1 MIRSE
6 SAQMIR
12 EKALEGKSAYRIAQE
27 LGISKNTA
35 KKYMDTGSTEK
46 AQYPKRQSKIDAF
59 KPEIDRLMSIGVF
72 NCVVIM
78 ERIQKL
84 GYDGKI
90 TILKEYVHSFRPPK
104 RHPAVRRYE
113 TAPGEQAQ
121 MDWGICSYLDENGT
135 EHKIS
140 AFTMKLG
147 YSRVQYVEFSKR
159 CDLFSLLHCML
170 NAFEYFGG
178 VPEKVLTDNMKTV
191 IIGREAGKPIWNK
204 GMLEFANDMGF
215 VMKVCKIRRPQ
226 TKGKVERLVG
236 YVKDNFMAGRTFS
249 DISDLNSQARDWCER
264 VNGKISAAINE
275 PPLKRLPQEKLKPL
289 PEIKICDR
297 YRYESRFVSK
307 DGFVSYDGVRYGV
320 PWKYS
325 GHHVSVRIRNGKL
338 EIFHELLLIAQHNVE
353 SVSGRIVMLKGQYEG
368 LTEKHGLTY
377 MTSARQVNNQVETRP
392 LSVYEKILEASNG

>member
-1 MIRSE
+1 
-6 SAQMIR
+6 
-12 EKALEGKSAYRIAQE
+12 
-27 LGISKNTA
+27 
-35 KKYMDTGSTEK
+35 
-46 AQYPKRQSKIDAF
+46 
-59 KPEIDRLMSIGVF
+59 
-72 NCVVIM
+72 
-78 ERIQKL
+78 
-84 GYDGKI
+84 
-90 TILKEYVHSFRPPK
+90 
-104 RHPAVRRYE
+104 
-113 TAPGEQAQ
+113 
-121 MDWGICSYLDENGT
+121 MDWETCNYLDENGT

-147 YSRVQYVEFSKR
+147 YSRVRYVEFSKR

-191 IIGREAGKPIWNK
+191 TIGREAGKPIWNK

-249 DISDLNSQARDWCER
+249 DISDLNSQARDWCEK

-275 PPLKRLPQEKLKPL
+275 PPLKRLPLEKLKPL
-289 PEIKICDR
+289 PDIRICDR
-297 YRYESRFVSK
+297 YRYESRLVSK

-325 GHHVSVRIRNGKL
+325 GHQVSVRVRNGKL
-338 EIFHELLLIAQHNVE
+338 EIFHELLLIAQHNIE
-353 SVSGRIVMLKGQYEG
+353 SISGRIVMLKGQYEG